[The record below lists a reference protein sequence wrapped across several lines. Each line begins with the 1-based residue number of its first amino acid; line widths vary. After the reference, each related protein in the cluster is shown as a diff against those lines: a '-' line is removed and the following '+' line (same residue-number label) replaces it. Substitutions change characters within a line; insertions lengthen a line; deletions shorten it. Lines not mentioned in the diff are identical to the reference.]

1 MSYHRGKELATN
13 TGSAQGI
20 GDGTLKLSNDCAH
33 YVWHGIGGR
42 EAEE

>member
-20 GDGTLKLSNDCAH
+20 GDGTLKLSSDCVH
-33 YVWHGIGGR
+33 FVWYGIGGR